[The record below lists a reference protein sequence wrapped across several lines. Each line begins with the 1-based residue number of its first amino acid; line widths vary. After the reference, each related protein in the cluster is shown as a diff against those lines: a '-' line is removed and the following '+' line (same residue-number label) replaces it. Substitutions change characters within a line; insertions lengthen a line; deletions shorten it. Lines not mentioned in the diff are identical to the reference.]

1 MIKDNQRFLSRF
13 QILLDAVVI
22 TISYFLS
29 YYIKIVLMEN
39 RTGVLPTRYYFTAY
53 GIIGPF
59 FLLIFIMTRLYDDK
73 GYDSLWRQ
81 FFGSI
86 RSNAFAVALV
96 LGGLY
101 IINQP
106 DFSRSMLI
114 FFVSFNVLFMMIH
127 RVVVRCIVVSLGK
140 RGINQKAVLLV
151 GYSRATEQYI
161 DRLIANPEWGYVV
174 RGILDDRIP
183 AGVEYKGVKV
193 LGNLANL
200 EFILPENKLDE
211 IGITLALEDYNKLES
226 IVSMCEKSGVH
237 TKFIPDYN
245 SIIPSSP
252 YTEDLMGLPV
262 INIRHVPLTNI
273 VNRVVKRTIDI
284 IGSLV
289 AIIIFSPV
297 MLIAAIGISASKGGS
312 VIFKQERVGLHN
324 KPFIMYKF
332 RTMIEQSPEDEESKW
347 TKKNDERVTPFGK
360 WLRKTSLDEIPQFFN
375 ILKGDMSL
383 IGPRPERPYFVE
395 QYKEKIPRY
404 MVKHQVRPGLT
415 GWAQVNGLRGD
426 SSIRKRIE
434 YDIYYIENWTLLF
447 DIKILLMTFI
457 TGFINKNAY

>member
-447 DIKILLMTFI
+447 DVKILLMTFI